1 MSPSG
6 FPFLVYFINLN
17 SSTLFW
23 ILKHSGVIFETLA
36 QKSFSAS
43 QPQSCKKA
51 RLETRMKLTHIPCTI
66 VFKATLG
73 WRSCLSAALSPH
85 QTGQASSHRS
95 SGERSQGHYRPHITL
110 QGNVLRDNTDHTSRE
125 KPYVSFMATAPSQKY
140 PLASAEVLSGFRPKL
155 GLLSHCSTPIPSAV
169 KLNRSPTLRDVMKI
183 KQHKFCP

>member
-36 QKSFSAS
+36 QKSLSVS

-73 WRSCLSAALSPH
+73 WRSCLSAALSLH
-85 QTGQASSHRS
+85 QTGRASSHCS
-95 SGERSQGHYRPHITL
+95 SGERSQGHYRPHIKREALCIFYGHCTI
-110 QGNVLRDNTDHTSRE
+110 TD
-125 KPYVSFMATAPSQKY
+125 
-140 PLASAEVLSGFRPKL
+140 
-155 GLLSHCSTPIPSAV
+155 TPISKCSGAVWVSPQIRSA
-169 KLNRSPTLRDVMKI
+169 LTLFNTNSFSCKTEQ
-183 KQHKFCP
+183 KSYLKGCYENKTT